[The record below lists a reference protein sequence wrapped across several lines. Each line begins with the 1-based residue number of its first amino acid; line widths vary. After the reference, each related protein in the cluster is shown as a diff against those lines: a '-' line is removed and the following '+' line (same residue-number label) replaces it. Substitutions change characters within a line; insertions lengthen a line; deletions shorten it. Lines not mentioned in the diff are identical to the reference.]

1 MADQKRILIIDD
13 NFQVALFLRT
23 SLEIIW
29 PSFSIV
35 NVPSAE
41 EGILEMR
48 RGVDL
53 VIVDLKLPGMQ
64 GTEFIQ
70 RIQRTTPETPIIVI
84 TGEGDPQL
92 HRQVRSLNLAGFFLK
107 PLEVDEL
114 TAAIRRILT
123 GEAARP
129 AKAPDLAPDTL
140 TKIFQQ
146 LGKLR
151 VDTGARYVML
161 VDSTGRCV
169 VEEGQVGD
177 LDIAHMAV
185 LLADELVTFNEL
197 ARVLKT
203 PQPLTINYQAGSHY
217 DLYAANVGPHY
228 VTALVF
234 DAERGRGQIG
244 TVWLY
249 TRRAV
254 EELLALLVESA
265 PLPAEPL
272 PEVEAD
278 LVEPAVEPELEPEP
292 ESPPEPE
299 LQPMPEAELE
309 PEVEPEPAAEAGN
322 SSAPQTELP
331 VIPLEEDLSTDE
343 VDAFWDGVL
352 DEAAGEGGDFG
363 GIGFDEALARGLL
376 PSDFGKN

>member
-29 PSFSIV
+29 PNYSIV

-48 RGVDL
+48 RGVNL

-92 HRQVRSLNLAGFFLK
+92 HRQVRSLNLAGFFFK

-123 GEAARP
+123 GETARP
-129 AKAPDLAPDTL
+129 AKAPDLSPAMSS
-140 TKIFQQ
+140 KIFRQ
-146 LGKLR
+146 LGRLR
-151 VDTGARYVML
+151 IDTGARYVML
-161 VDSTGRCV
+161 VDSTGRCL

-203 PQPLTINYQAGSHY
+203 PQPMTINYQAGSHY

-254 EELLALLVESA
+254 EELLTLLVESA
-265 PLPAEPL
+265 PLPAEPT
-272 PEVEAD
+272 
-278 LVEPAVEPELEPEP
+278 PELEPVAVGPAVEREP
-292 ESPPEPE
+292 VPEQESQPEPE
-299 LQPMPEAELE
+299 LPPEAAPEPEAE
-309 PEVEPEPAAEAGN
+309 PEPTAKSGN
-322 SSAPQTELP
+322 SSVPPPEWP
-331 VIPLEEDLSTDE
+331 VLSQEGDVPSNE
-343 VDAFWDGVL
+343 VDAFWDDVL
-352 DEAAGEGGDFG
+352 DEAAGEGADFS
-363 GIGFDEALARGLL
+363 GIGFEEALARGLL